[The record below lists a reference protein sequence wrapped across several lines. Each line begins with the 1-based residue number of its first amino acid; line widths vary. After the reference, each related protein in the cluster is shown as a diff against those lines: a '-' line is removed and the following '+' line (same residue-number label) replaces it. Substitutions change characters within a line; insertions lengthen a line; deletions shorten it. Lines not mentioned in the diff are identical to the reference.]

1 MTTWIDL
8 SRRIVEGV
16 PVFPGDPFFRSRPF
30 AEHAV
35 DGFHGSRLT
44 IGSHLGTHIDAPFH
58 YFVDGE
64 TLNDFPLD
72 FFYGKAACLDLTGIL
87 PNYGDASFG
96 RSVSIKVDDLYPFE
110 QIVKAVDF
118 LFLRTNWASKFGR
131 PEFYSNF
138 PSLSTEICDWLDDYA
153 NLRILGL
160 ETPSL
165 VSFPTN
171 VEIESTSEPTI
182 PKIPFDVE
190 LNDLLPT
197 EKKGYDE
204 KFLVKENE
212 QPLDELDLCAD
223 AECHRILLGRRPPIL
238 ILEGLVGLDALP
250 CFSRSD
256 VQKNCVLFD
265 NARAFD
271 VACFPLPIVG
281 LDGCPVRVAARLD
294 ASV

>member
-35 DGFHGSRLT
+35 DGFHGSSLT

-58 YFVDGE
+58 YFIDGE

-72 FFYGKAACLDLTGIL
+72 FFYGKAACLDLTEFLSNG
-87 PNYGDASFG
+87 GEASFG
-96 RSVSIKVDDLYPFE
+96 RSISLKLDDLRPFE
-110 QIVKAVDF
+110 QIVEAVDF
-118 LFLRTNWASKFGR
+118 LFLRTNWSLKFGR

-171 VEIESTSEPTI
+171 AASESTSEPT
-182 PKIPFDVE
+182 PKKNPFDVE

-197 EKKGYDE
+197 KIIEYDE
-204 KFLVKENE
+204 SLVAENE

-256 VQKNCVLFD
+256 VQKARVLFD
-265 NARAFD
+265 NARSFE

-281 LDGCPVRVAARLD
+281 LDGCPVRVAARLN

>member
-1 MTTWIDL
+1 MATWIDL

-30 AEHAV
+30 AEHAI

-44 IGSHLGTHIDAPFH
+44 IGTHLGTHIDAPFH

-72 FFYGKAACLDLTGIL
+72 FFYGKAACLDLTEFVSNNG
-87 PNYGDASFG
+87 GVSFG
-96 RSVSIKVDDLYPFE
+96 RSISLKVDDLRPFE
-110 QIVKAVDF
+110 PVVESVDF
-118 LFLRTNWASKFGR
+118 LFLRTNWALKFGR

-138 PSLSTEICDWLDDYA
+138 PSLSTEVCDWLDDYA

-171 VEIESTSEPTI
+171 APIESTSESTPQ
-182 PKIPFDVE
+182 KNPFDVE

-197 EKKGYDE
+197 KKIE
-204 KFLVKENE
+204 FNQELLVEENE
-212 QPLDELDLCAD
+212 QPLDELNLCAD
-223 AECHRILLGRRPPIL
+223 AECHRILLGRQPPIL

-250 CFSRSD
+250 CFSRRD
-256 VQKNCVLFD
+256 VQKDRVLFD
-265 NARAFD
+265 QTRSFE

-281 LDGCPVRVAARLD
+281 LDGCPVRVAARLN